1 MPIDYKAIASDAA
14 ATSLQE
20 LIVYLRA
27 ELPHA
32 WFAEYAAASNR
43 PANVMTF
50 RHGAFEYVY
59 DHYTALE
66 ASGEVAYDATV
77 ESRLV
82 AVCGVSAPRNSPR
95 DDYRLRGWVGPT
107 GRMFG
112 SEWDKGH
119 FIAHSIG
126 GAVDGFEANVYLQKR
141 ALNRGWSPEGKRF
154 RSMEKYCCANGGTF
168 CFCRPIYED
177 GTARPAEIEFG
188 VLRGPA
194 DLWVERFDNR

>member
-1 MPIDYKAIASDAA
+1 MAIDYRAVASDAH

-20 LIVYLRA
+20 LIEYLRA

-32 WFAEYAAASNR
+32 WLSEYVAASHR
-43 PANVMTF
+43 QTNVMTF

-66 ASGEVAYDATV
+66 ASGEVAYDATA

-82 AVCGVSAPRNSPR
+82 AVCGVSAQRKSPR

-126 GAVDGFEANVYLQKR
+126 GAVDGLEANVYLQKR
-141 ALNRGWSPEGKRF
+141 
-154 RSMEKYCCANGGTF
+154 
-168 CFCRPIYED
+168 
-177 GTARPAEIEFG
+177 
-188 VLRGPA
+188 
-194 DLWVERFDNR
+194 